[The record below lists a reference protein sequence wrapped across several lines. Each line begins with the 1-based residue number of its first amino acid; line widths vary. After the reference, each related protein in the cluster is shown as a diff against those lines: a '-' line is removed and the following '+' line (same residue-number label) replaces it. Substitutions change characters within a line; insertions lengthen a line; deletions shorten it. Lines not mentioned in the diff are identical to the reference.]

1 MLDDVIINVIL
12 ILFPLL
18 IYFVISC
25 YSEVNNKKIKNYVF
39 NLLNCTSIYLCI
51 KYGKTENLTL
61 LLLFCD
67 ISVMIAYI
75 KRKDK
80 LSVILSLALLI
91 YCYYTHKIGVYMFII
106 IAKYISFFI
115 VYQIYKRKEKDK
127 LITASAIFQAFYTS
141 MLYFINPNNKV
152 YNIIDIFWI
161 ICIFFITSI
170 LVLYLFKILDNLSNL
185 FISIKELEKDKQTKN
200 SLFKLTHEIKNPLAV
215 CKGYL
220 EMINID
226 NKEKTNK
233 YIGIIKQEIERS
245 LLIMADF
252 RCLNKITLQK
262 EQVDL
267 NLLVAEVYESL
278 KLLVKSKNIK
288 LIFNN
293 PEELY
298 INLDFSKIKQVLINI
313 IKNSVE
319 AIENTG
325 MIEIKTYKKYN
336 YVYIEVKDNGIG
348 MSDEIKERLTELFF
362 TTKKNGTGLGVALS
376 NEIVNAHNGEIKYDS
391 KLNIGTTVII
401 KLPVN

>member
-25 YSEVNNKKIKNYVF
+25 YSEVNNKKTKNYVF

-91 YCYYTHKIGVYMFII
+91 YCYYTHEIGVYMFII

-115 VYQIYKRKEKDK
+115 VYQIHKRKEKDK
-127 LITASAIFQAFYTS
+127 LITVSAIFQAFYTS

-152 YNIIDIFWI
+152 YDIIDIFWI

-348 MSDEIKERLTELFF
+348 MSDEVKERLTELFF